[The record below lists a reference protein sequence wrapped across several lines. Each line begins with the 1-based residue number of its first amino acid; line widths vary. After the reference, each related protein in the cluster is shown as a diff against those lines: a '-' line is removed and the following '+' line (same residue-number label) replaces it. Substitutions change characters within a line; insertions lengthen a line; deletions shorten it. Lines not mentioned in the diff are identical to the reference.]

1 MTLREWT
8 AKITPPDAAAM
19 EEARRRQAQ
28 LAKPPAV
35 SGGSK
40 TSPCSSRGSPGA
52 CITRSKK
59 SIFSFFA
66 ADNGVVDEGVFERAA
81 LRNTLADDQPYA
93 RQDRRGD
100 ALQAFRL
107 RDHRLRRRCR
117 SEHPRK
123 GGAMPQDRLR
133 HEEYRPRQRHDAEEC
148 ERAVL
153 TGIELAA
160 ETDADVLGVGEMGIG
175 NTTTSSAVLA
185 VLLDAPVETVTG
197 RGGGVT
203 DEAFTRK
210 KAVIQK
216 PLRSMRRTETTLDV
230 LAKVGGF
237 DLAAMCGA
245 FLGAAATRRP
255 VVIDG
260 LISAVAGAL
269 RLPDLP
275 GRARVS
281 CAEPR
286 LL

>member
-28 LAKPPAV
+28 LAKPP
-35 SGGSK
+35 GSLGRLEDL
-40 TSPCSSRGSPGA
+40 SVQLAG
-52 CITRSKK
+52 ITGRVHNKIEK

-133 HEEYRPRQRHDAEEC
+133 HEEYRPRQRHDARGC

-210 KAVIQK
+210 RPSFKSHCDQCAGQK
-216 PLRSMRRTETTLDV
+216 RRSMCSQRS
-230 LAKVGGF
+230 
-237 DLAAMCGA
+237 AA
-245 FLGAAATRRP
+245 
-255 VVIDG
+255 
-260 LISAVAGAL
+260 LISPPCAAHFSA
-269 RLPDLP
+269 RQR
-275 GRARVS
+275 RAARS
-281 CAEPR
+281 
-286 LL
+286 